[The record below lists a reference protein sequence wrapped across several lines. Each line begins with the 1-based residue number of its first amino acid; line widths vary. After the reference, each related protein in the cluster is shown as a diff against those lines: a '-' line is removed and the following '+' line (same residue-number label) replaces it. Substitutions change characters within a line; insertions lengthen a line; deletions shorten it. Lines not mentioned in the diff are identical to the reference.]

1 MKRTTLSAIVPSAIL
16 PSRLAL
22 AAGLLCLAVS
32 ALAFSDAASAAGQK
46 PCAGDV
52 AQFCK
57 GVERGGGRIA
67 RCLNQHQDELS
78 PACKARLD
86 AAKEEGKEVAEA
98 CKDDVQKQCQGV
110 KRGGGRIMQ
119 CLRSHQGA
127 LSNKCQDKLDEARD
141 MARHG

>member
-1 MKRTTLSAIVPSAIL
+1 MKRTTLSAAAPSAIV
-16 PSRLAL
+16 PARLAL
-22 AAGLLCLAVS
+22 ALGILCLAFS
-32 ALAFSDAASAAGQK
+32 AAAGAAGQK
-46 PCAGDV
+46 ACAGDV

-86 AAKEEGKEVAEA
+86 AAKEEGREVAEA
-98 CKDDVQKQCQGV
+98 CKEDAQKHCQDV

-119 CLRSHQGA
+119 CLRNHQGE
-127 LSNKCQDKLDEARD
+127 LSNKCQDKLDQARD
-141 MARHG
+141 MAKHG